1 MYTLRKT
8 SVLTVGLA
16 LVLALLI
23 GAFTLLGDKSAS
35 AGNDPTDPG
44 AASGDKITPTLIQGN
59 PDCSNISGGPYRE
72 LKIDDVNGP
81 FDGPYTS
88 GDGLLTVTI
97 SDSTSQSFKWS
108 SNIGVDA
115 VIVKGGPAGDAYVYD
130 PPKEDTGDTGLHPP
144 VDPNNGEYYGIS
156 HVSFCYDLE
165 LQVSKTADTSL
176 KRTHTWTIDKTA
188 DKDEETLPVGG
199 TSPVNYSVT
208 VDQTSQDSDWKVDG
222 TITVTAPIAA
232 TVTSVTD
239 VISGGINAT
248 VDCGENSLPAALS
261 AGESL
266 TCDYSANLT
275 DATTRTNTATATS
288 GTPGVKDG
296 TGTAPVNFANA
307 TVEEIDEQIDVED
320 SLQGNLGTANAA
332 DAPETFNYTRN
343 VGPYEQCGNYE
354 VPNTASFVTV
364 DDDND
369 TDANGQS
376 SWNVDVTV
384 LCNVKVE
391 KTVSGAKPSG
401 SQAFTFQLRQGAS
414 TTEDGTI
421 LESKV
426 ANAANGGVINFTS
439 GLQPGSTYQLCE
451 IVMPGWS
458 TSLGQFVP
466 GSFMPPDGIAPDPT
480 VDNSILCVNF
490 TAQPGQTFKVDNT
503 PPPGGRALTIGFW
516 KNWASCSGGGQKPVL
531 DQTLAKAEPTGVVIS
546 ATSGT
551 YAPFGSTFYLVL
563 HGSTTKPNSAPD
575 CLKAVRL
582 LNKSSIDKGKKLA
595 SDPAFNLA
603 AQLLAAELNYTAGAG
618 KTPTATSAINQAVL
632 LLGKYKF
639 DGSEVGGTYTG
650 GTHTPISA
658 ADATT
663 MNNLAKTLDDYNNN
677 R

>member
-1 MYTLRKT
+1 MSTLRKT
-8 SVLTVGLA
+8 SVLTVALA
-16 LVLALLI
+16 LVLALLF
-23 GAFTLLGDKSAS
+23 GAFALFGGKPGSADT
-35 AGNDPTDPG
+35 AGAP
-44 AASGDKITPTLIQGN
+44 SGDGIPPKLIQGN
-59 PDCSNISGGPYRE
+59 PDCSAITGGPYRE
-72 LKIDDVNGP
+72 LKIDNVNGP
-81 FDGPYTS
+81 FDGTYTS

-97 SDSTSQSFKWS
+97 LNSTSQYFDWS

-130 PPKEDTGDTGLHPP
+130 PPKEDTADTALHPP
-144 VDPNNGEYYGIS
+144 VNSSNGELYGIS

-165 LQVSKTADTSL
+165 LKVEKTADTSL
-176 KRTHTWTIDKTA
+176 KRTHTWTIDKSA
-188 DKDEETLPVGG
+188 DKDKVTLPVGG
-199 TSPVNYSVT
+199 TSPVNYEVK
-208 VDQTSQDSDWKVDG
+208 VDETSKDSDWKVDG
-222 TITVTAPIAA
+222 TITVTAPIDA

-239 VISGGINAT
+239 VISGGMFDTN
-248 VDCGENSLPAALS
+248 VQCSEPLPASLN

-266 TCDYSANLT
+266 TCTYSANLP

-288 GTPGVKDG
+288 GTDGVKDG
-296 TGTAPVNFANA
+296 KGTAEVNFANA
-307 TVEEIDEQIDVED
+307 TVTEIDEQINVSD
-320 SLQGNLGTANAA
+320 SLQGNLGTANA
-332 DAPETFNYTRN
+332 DKTFTYTRN

-354 VPNTASFVTV
+354 VPNTASFTT
-364 DDDND
+364 ND
-369 TDANGQS
+369 TQTKGEDKWKVA
-376 SWNVDVTV
+376 VTV
-384 LCNVKVE
+384 LCTVKVE
-391 KTVSGAKPSG
+391 KTVSGAPPSG
-401 SQAFTFQLRQGAS
+401 SQAFTFQLRQGAT

-421 LESKV
+421 LESQV
-426 ANAANGGVINFTS
+426 AKAANGGMINFTT

-466 GSFMPPDGIAPDPT
+466 GSFMPPDGVAPDPT

-490 TAQPGQTFKVDNT
+490 TAEGQTFEVDNT

-551 YAPFGSTFYLVL
+551 YAPFGPTFYLVL

-575 CLKAVRL
+575 CLKAARL
-582 LNKSSIDKGKKLA
+582 LNKSTIDTGKKMA

-639 DGSEVGGTYTG
+639 NGK
-650 GTHTPISA
+650 THTTISA